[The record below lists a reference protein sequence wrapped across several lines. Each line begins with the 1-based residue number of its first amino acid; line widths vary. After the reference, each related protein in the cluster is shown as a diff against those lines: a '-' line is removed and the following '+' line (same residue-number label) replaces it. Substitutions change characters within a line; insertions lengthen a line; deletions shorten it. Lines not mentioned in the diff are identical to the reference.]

1 MSDNKEK
8 ILESYP
14 ILPLRN
20 TILFP
25 NQIIPI
31 YIGRQQSLDLISDI
45 SLLEKK
51 YIVVVAQKDGA
62 VENPTSDDI
71 YKYGTLAT
79 VMKIFDMPDKSKS
92 AIVQGL
98 MRVKLE
104 EINQELPYFTG
115 LVSRSNDISSNDDDL
130 DKSIKMLKSSFTSIV
145 DAAPYLNEDQMSAL
159 KNIKNP
165 SKIADK
171 AISLLNIK
179 TKEKQEVLEVVDVYK
194 RVQKVNDIIN
204 KELQRIELGEKIQ
217 SEVQDEISKSQKEYY
232 LREQL
237 KAIQKELG
245 EEGSGIEFE
254 EIQDK
259 IKKAKMPED
268 VEKIAH
274 KELNRLQKIPSH
286 SPEYTVSRTYLDWL
300 VELPWSVQSKD
311 NEKIDNANNILN
323 DDHYGLD
330 KVKERILEHLAV
342 RGLKEKE
349 LKKVM
354 LLKVLFFVLMVL
366 QEQEKHQWVN
376 Q

>member
-1 MSDNKEK
+1 MKKSNQENV
-8 ILESYP
+8 LESYP

-31 YIGRQQSLDLISDI
+31 YIGRKQSLDLINDI
-45 SLLEKK
+45 SGLAKK

-62 VENPTSDDI
+62 IENPTNEDI
-71 YKYGTLAT
+71 YKFGTLAT

-104 EINQELPYFTG
+104 EINQDAPYFSG
-115 LVSRSNDISSNDDDL
+115 LVSRVQDTDIDNIETN
-130 DKSIKMLKSSFTSIV
+130 KYVQILKSSFTSIV
-145 DAAPYLNEDQMSAL
+145 EAAPYLNEDQMTAL
-159 KNIKNP
+159 NNINNP

-179 TKEKQEVLEVVDVYK
+179 TKEKQEILEITNVLN
-194 RVQKVNDIIN
+194 RVKKINDIIN

-245 EEGSGIEFE
+245 EEGSGIEIE
-254 EIQDK
+254 EIQ
-259 IKKAKMPED
+259 
-268 VEKIAH
+268 EKI
-274 KELNRLQKIPSH
+274 
-286 SPEYTVSRTYLDWL
+286 
-300 VELPWSVQSKD
+300 
-311 NEKIDNANNILN
+311 
-323 DDHYGLD
+323 
-330 KVKERILEHLAV
+330 
-342 RGLKEKE
+342 
-349 LKKVM
+349 
-354 LLKVLFFVLMVL
+354 
-366 QEQEKHQWVN
+366 
-376 Q
+376 